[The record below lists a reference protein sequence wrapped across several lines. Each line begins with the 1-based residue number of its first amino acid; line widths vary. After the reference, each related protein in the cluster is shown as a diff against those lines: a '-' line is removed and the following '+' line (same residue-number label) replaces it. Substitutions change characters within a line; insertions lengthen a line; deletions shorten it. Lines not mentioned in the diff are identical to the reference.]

1 MKQIFT
7 IVIFTE
13 NTIGLLNRIT
23 SLFTQRHINIES
35 LTASESEYTGIHRF
49 TVVIE
54 ETEDK
59 TVKIVKQIEKQVE
72 VLKAFCFTDSDT
84 VFSEIALYKIQMGN
98 SVDKVALQEII
109 VKYEAKV
116 KEEVGEFLI
125 IEKTGKKQETH
136 ELFEALSPFGIQGFV
151 RSGRVSLSKT
161 YSTFSKHLQDLEV
174 HSKETINIGVFK

>member
-1 MKQIFT
+1 VKQIFT

-84 VFSEIALYKIQMGN
+84 VFSEIALYKIQMDK
-98 SVDKVALQEII
+98 SVDKEALIEVV
-109 VKYEAKV
+109 VKHEAKV

-161 YSTFSKHLQDLEV
+161 YSTFSKHLEDLEA
-174 HSKETINIGVFK
+174 HSKETINISSK

>member
-1 MKQIFT
+1 VKQIFT

-13 NTIGLLNRIT
+13 NKIGLLNRIT

-35 LTASESEYTGIHRF
+35 LTASESEYAGIHRF

-54 ETEDK
+54 ESEDK

-72 VLKAFCFTDSDT
+72 VLKAFFFNDTDT
-84 VFSEIALYKIQMGN
+84 VFSEIALYKIQLN
-98 SVDKVALQEII
+98 STIDKEALLEII
-109 VKYEAKV
+109 EKHEAKV
-116 KEEVGEFLI
+116 KEQVGEFLI

-161 YSTFSKHLQDLEV
+161 YSTFSKYLADMED
-174 HSKETINIGVFK
+174 HSKEVISKW

>member
-1 MKQIFT
+1 VKQIFT

-13 NTIGLLNRIT
+13 NKIGLLNRIT

-35 LTASESEYTGIHRF
+35 LTASESEYAGIHRF

-54 ETEDK
+54 ESEDK

-72 VLKAFCFTDSDT
+72 VLKAFFFNDNDT
-84 VFSEIALYKIQMGN
+84 VFSEIALYKIQLN
-98 SVDKVALQEII
+98 STIDKEALLEII
-109 VKYEAKV
+109 EKHEAKV
-116 KEEVGEFLI
+116 KEQVGEFLI

-161 YSTFSKHLQDLEV
+161 YSTFSKYLADMED
-174 HSKETINIGVFK
+174 HSKEVISKW